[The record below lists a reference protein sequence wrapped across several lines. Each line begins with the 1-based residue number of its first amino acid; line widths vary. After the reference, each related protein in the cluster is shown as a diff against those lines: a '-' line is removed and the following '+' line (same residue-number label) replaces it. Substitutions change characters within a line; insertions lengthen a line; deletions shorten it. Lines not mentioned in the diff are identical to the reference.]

1 MVALFYSRLLKSI
14 KITSTLKKFCVPKFF
29 LALVVRINYGF
40 VHTKISGQFT
50 ASTSTASQNFNT
62 YVIFDAKFD
71 GLVQISDF
79 LRAIE

>member
-1 MVALFYSRLLKSI
+1 M
-14 KITSTLKKFCVPKFF
+14 
-29 LALVVRINYGF
+29 
-40 VHTKISGQFT
+40 ISGHFT

-62 YVIFDAKFD
+62 YVIFDATFD

>member
-1 MVALFYSRLLKSI
+1 MKYKTKANPNY
-14 KITSTLKKFCVPKFF
+14 ITLRKNETHHTM
-29 LALVVRINYGF
+29 ING
-40 VHTKISGQFT
+40 HFT

>member
-1 MVALFYSRLLKSI
+1 MQAYEIHVSY
-14 KITSTLKKFCVPKFF
+14 
-29 LALVVRINYGF
+29 INYG
-40 VHTKISGQFT
+40 HTMISGHFT

-62 YVIFDAKFD
+62 YVIFDAKLD

>member
-1 MVALFYSRLLKSI
+1 MLY
-14 KITSTLKKFCVPKFF
+14 
-29 LALVVRINYGF
+29 
-40 VHTKISGQFT
+40 HTKISGQFT